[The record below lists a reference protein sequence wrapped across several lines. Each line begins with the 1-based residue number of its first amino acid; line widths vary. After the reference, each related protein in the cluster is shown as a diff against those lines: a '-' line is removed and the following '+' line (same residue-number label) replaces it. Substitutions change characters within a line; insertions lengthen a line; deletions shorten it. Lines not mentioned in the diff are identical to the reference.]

1 MDKTLVNLGDSAQR
15 LEHPFCAPMAS
26 ASKAKL
32 RHLQLPL
39 KGVIFDVGL
48 PSWTPRMRGMNRA
61 ETWSTWTSV

>member
-1 MDKTLVNLGDSAQR
+1 
-15 LEHPFCAPMAS
+15 MAS

-61 ETWSTWTSV
+61 ETWSTWTSVQ